1 MTPDEAVA
9 GASHYSTSPLSPILY
24 GPREGNWTQ
33 RDVCL
38 RSPPFCRGHHHPA
51 KLSSFVH
58 HAAAFL
64 CPYPQYD
71 QGKHTKVQHRV
82 THPSPSHT
90 QHMTCTNNQSHNDM
104 SLSLSLGLP
113 PQDDRHEATSAMN
126 TLTLLSSL
134 WVCFLGS
141 GGLPRFR
148 RCRVGVTSLFVVRPC
163 SWLKSMESF
172 SFFGNKNRR
181 GTLLFFVRCLF
192 C

>member
-38 RSPPFCRGHHHPA
+38 RSPPFCRGRNHPA

-64 CPYPQYD
+64 CPHPQYD

-90 QHMTCTNNQSHNDM
+90 HHMTCTNNQSHNDM
-104 SLSLSLGLP
+104 SLSLSRLTSTGRSTRS
-113 PQDDRHEATSAMN
+113 DKCHEYIDS
-126 TLTLLSSL
+126 
-134 WVCFLGS
+134 FE
-141 GGLPRFR
+141 FI
-148 RCRVGVTSLFVVRPC
+148 VGVFPRQ
-163 SWLKSMESF
+163 
-172 SFFGNKNRR
+172 R
-181 GTLLFFVRCLF
+181 GAAEIQEV
-192 C
+192 